1 MVSYDGRSFRPEN
14 ASGPVVTC
22 RQELDLLWAEIPA
35 GDGVRRGCLA
45 GRAAPD
51 GTLDFA
57 YCLVLEDGEVV
68 SGRCHGTPMRRPG
81 GGLRVRGEWERYGP
95 GAATG
100 VSYLTE
106 ADPPPVGRPA
116 GSAHGQPGR

>member
-14 ASGPVVTC
+14 TAGPLVTY
-22 RQELDLLWAEIPA
+22 RQERDLLWAEIPA
-35 GDGVRRGCLA
+35 GDRVRRGYLA

-57 YCLVLEDGEVV
+57 YCLVLEDGEVL
-68 SGRCHGTPMRRPG
+68 SGRCHSTPLRRPG
-81 GGLRVRGEWERYGP
+81 GGLRLRAEWERYGP

-100 VSYLTE
+100 VTYLTE
-106 ADPPPVGRPA
+106 VDPPPVIRPVGSALGRP
-116 GSAHGQPGR
+116 GR